1 MSKADLRLVQ
11 QLLEA
16 QIQEA
21 ASGKSRGDSI
31 RIHQVAD
38 PLDMT
43 TEAAAR
49 DLAVEMLNRESTLV
63 RRLRAALDRA
73 KDGSYGICAEC
84 EEEIAPRRL
93 KAIPWAELCI
103 HCAERAENGTSRED
117 DVPNSMS
124 WPEAA

>member
-1 MSKADLRLVQ
+1 MSKADHRLVQ

-31 RIHQVAD
+31 RIQQVAD

-63 RRLRAALDRA
+63 RRLRAALART

-103 HCAERAENGTSRED
+103 HCAERAENGTRRED
-117 DVPNSMS
+117 DVPGSMS